1 MASRRG
7 AYLYLYTYT
16 YTLYTHYY
24 YTHIYTYIHKYIH
37 LYIQYRSIHQYVNTS
52 IHQYINTSSES
63 NTSIESNNERFDN
76 CEEMASRG
84 AVKTFMAWATN
95 KEHGMLTTHFWGPV
109 ANWGLVGSAV
119 YDASFQGPEVRA
131 FLTSADRRS
140 FFFISFKV
148 AHTNTHTHR

>member
-1 MASRRG
+1 MRG
-7 AYLYLYTYT
+7 WLVVEAHISIYIHIYTIHSLLLYTY
-16 YTLYTHYY
+16 
-24 YTHIYTYIHKYIH
+24 IYIYKYIHKYTHPSI
-37 LYIQYRSIHQYVNTS
+37 YTVQMYRSIHQY
-52 IHQYINTSSES
+52 IYTSSD
-63 NTSIESNNERFDN
+63 TIESNELFDN

-140 FFFISFKV
+140 FFFHFLQSST
-148 AHTNTHTHR
+148 HTHTHTHTHR